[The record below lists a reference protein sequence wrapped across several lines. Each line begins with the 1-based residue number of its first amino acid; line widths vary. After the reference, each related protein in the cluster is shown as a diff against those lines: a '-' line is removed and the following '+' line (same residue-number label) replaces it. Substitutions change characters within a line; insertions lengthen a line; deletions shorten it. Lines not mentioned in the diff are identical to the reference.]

1 MTNDGFRGIIPAMA
15 KALRS
20 VEGVII
26 LLGILALVIGLFIGS
41 TVGKILCGII
51 LLGAAATVVIRRRD
65 ILRALKSE
73 SPAAGASDR
82 SPIPEGNMKKLLFDD
97 YQPPKDGKYV
107 VKEVHEEDTVVPS
120 SRRVQPATF
129 AGMEGERVREF
140 AVGDFFDLETD
151 AFGSEGEP
159 RGEFNFLLRKVLM
172 GVKEVLF
179 AHSVAYFW
187 ANHEKQQLVLEA
199 AHSDGIAFTA
209 SKRTPMGNDIVSRV
223 AVSGTPEVLGRI
235 TASSEIEFFAYREPE
250 GIQSAVVVPVY
261 FNGHDV
267 RRRPVGVI
275 VADSKA
281 EDAFGDETISML
293 GTFTKLVAALVKS
306 YTEKYDL
313 LLDSELLN
321 SIRRMHDRVKSSP
334 AEETLL
340 AAVAEEANRLANWD
354 FLAVTLYNDDRRAW
368 EIQRVTNKPGQPYV
382 ETGLAIDF
390 AGSAVGKAIRS
401 NTVEVISDLSAG
413 GQARFSDDEPS
424 VHAGAFVA
432 LPISSLN
439 RCYGAVSVESRN
451 RENFSGVEVETLYRL
466 VENAAALLEIIYLDE
481 LVKDYVIVD
490 QLTGSFTRKHFLK
503 TVEEEVRRAE
513 DFGSELALV
522 SLAVD
527 GMEELVQRYSREGFD
542 HVLHE
547 VVSLV
552 RLNIRSYDIIGREG
566 PDRIGILLINTAASD
581 AYLWGEK
588 MRKLVAGHVVT
599 LGGKSFSVTVSVGI
613 CGLLE
618 GMKKEELLAGTSQV
632 LSKAM
637 EKGGNLVRVY

>member
-1 MTNDGFRGIIPAMA
+1 MTNDGIRGLISIMA

-20 VEGVII
+20 VEGIIII
-26 LLGILALVIGLFIGS
+26 LGVLALVIGLFIGS
-41 TVGKILCGII
+41 TVGKIVCGVI
-51 LLGAAATVVIRRRD
+51 LLGAAATIVLRRGDVIR
-65 ILRALKSE
+65 ALTVKAPAKGDSNH
-73 SPAAGASDR
+73 SPD
-82 SPIPEGNMKKLLFDD
+82 PEGTMKKLLFDD
-97 YQPPKDGKYV
+97 YEPTRDGKYI
-107 VKEVHEEDTVVPS
+107 VKEVNEDDAVVPA
-120 SRRVQPATF
+120 SRHVQLTGS
-129 AGMEGERVREF
+129 AGRKDEWGRDFV
-140 AVGDFFDLETD
+140 VGDFFDLETD
-151 AFGSEGEP
+151 AFGPEGEP
-159 RGEFNFLLRKVLM
+159 RGEFNFLLRKVLI

-199 AHSDGIAFTA
+199 ADSDGIVPPGA
-209 SKRTPMGNDIVSRV
+209 KRTPMGSDIVTRV
-223 AVSGTPEVLGRI
+223 AVSGKPEVLGKI
-235 TASSEIEFFAYREPE
+235 TPSSESEFFAYRAPE

-261 FNGHDV
+261 FNGHDI

-340 AAVAEEANRLANWD
+340 AAVTDEIQRLANWD
-354 FLAVTLYNDDRRAW
+354 ILTVTLYNEDHRAW
-368 EIQRVTNKPGQPYV
+368 EVQRVTNKSAQPYV
-382 ETGLAIDF
+382 ETGQVVDF
-390 AGSAVGKAIRS
+390 AGSVVGKAIRS
-401 NTVEVISDLSAG
+401 NTVEVVSDLSVG
-413 GQARFSDDEPS
+413 DHVRFAASEPA
-424 VHAGAFVA
+424 VHAGAFVT
-432 LPISSLN
+432 LPVSSLH
-439 RCYGAVSVESRN
+439 RCYGAITLESRN

-527 GMEELVQRYSREGFD
+527 GMSELIQRYGREGFD

-552 RLNIRSYDIIGREG
+552 RMNIRSYDIIGREG
-566 PDRIGILLINTAASD
+566 PDRIGILLIQTAASD

-599 LGGKSFSVTVSVGI
+599 LGGKGFSVTVSVGI
-613 CGLLE
+613 CGLLD

-632 LSKAM
+632 LTKAM